1 MFVGKYREFVRL
13 GSARAAYR
21 RLFADVATAE
31 HRPALFHCTTGKD
44 RTGWAAAAL
53 LLLLGVAEDVV
64 MEDYLA
70 STPLVTAMFQPFVDR
85 FEARGGDPDLLLPLI
100 GVQPAYLQ
108 AALDEMRAA
117 YGTIEGYFADGLGI
131 DVDGQRALRAV
142 FLKSH

>member
-1 MFVGKYREFVRL
+1 
-13 GSARAAYR
+13 
-21 RLFADVATAE
+21 
-31 HRPALFHCTTGKD
+31 
-44 RTGWAAAAL
+44 
-53 LLLLGVAEDVV
+53 
-64 MEDYLA
+64 
-70 STPLVTAMFQPFVDR
+70 MFQPFVDR

-131 DVDGQRALRAV
+131 DFDGQRALRAV